1 MNKRLYNK
9 VLNCEEWK
17 IGDKAKGGAN
27 YLGRGV
33 QTEMFLIYFLFL
45 FFKTR
50 KITVLRFSIYLRKER
65 QNSYFSYCYKVGV
78 LDLRQ
83 YRKKKNPF

>member
-1 MNKRLYNK
+1 MLCNK
-9 VLNCEEWK
+9 VLNYEEWK
-17 IGDKAKGGAN
+17 IRDKAKGGAN

-33 QTEMFLIYFLFL
+33 QTKMFLIYFLFL

-50 KITVLRFSIYLRKER
+50 EIIVLRFSVYLRKER

-83 YRKKKNPF
+83 YRKKKGIPSRQ

>member
-1 MNKRLYNK
+1 MLYNK

-50 KITVLRFSIYLRKER
+50 KITVLRFLIYLRKER
-65 QNSYFSYCYKVGV
+65 QDSYFSYCYKVGV
-78 LDLRQ
+78 LDLR
-83 YRKKKNPF
+83 